1 MLGYAILLFLIIVI
15 GTVVIFLAMGK
26 SADSD
31 VQRVKDRLLGKTKTQ
46 KTKEGSGETPS
57 LIKSDEPTTSLAEKL
72 LQNLQLAERVQSL
85 IERAGLKWSSAKL
98 MQMALGCALG
108 GFCFA
113 WYMLPPPFDKF
124 AWGFG
129 ILGFCG

>member
-57 LIKSDEPTTSLAEKL
+57 LI
-72 LQNLQLAERVQSL
+72 
-85 IERAGLKWSSAKL
+85 ERAGLKWSSAKL